1 MTPSE
6 IITKD
11 SEKRGLNASQV
22 LNNIAALINEHKA
35 TLLHHG
41 NTLLLLR
48 GIGDNSV
55 ELHLFTEDAP
65 LSLLKAL
72 KVFVKNIRKSS
83 LNKVY
88 GDADN
93 QGILKMLQKADVD
106 IMQSDLPRYNWMAK
120 V

>member
-1 MTPSE
+1 MTPVE

-11 SEKRGLNASQV
+11 AEKRGLDANQV
-22 LNNIAALINEHKA
+22 LSNIAALINGHKA

-41 NTLLLLR
+41 NTLLFLR

-55 ELHLFTEDAP
+55 ELHLFTDDGP

-72 KVFVKNIRKSS
+72 KVFVKNIRHSN

-93 QGILKMLQKADVD
+93 QEVLTLLQKADVD
-106 IMQSDLPRYNWMAK
+106 VMPSDLPRYNWMAK

>member
-1 MTPSE
+1 MTPEE

-11 SEKRGLNASQV
+11 AEKRGLDAHQTVNSV
-22 LNNIAALINEHKA
+22 AALIKKHSA

-48 GIGDNSV
+48 GIGQNSV
-55 ELHLFTEDAP
+55 ELHLFTEDSP
-65 LSLLKAL
+65 LALLKAL
-72 KVFVKNIRKSS
+72 KVFVKNIRHSK

-88 GDADN
+88 GKADN
-93 QGILKMLQKADVD
+93 EGILKLLSKAGVDV
-106 IMQSDLPRYNWMAK
+106 MQADLPQYNWMAK

>member
-1 MTPSE
+1 MTPTE
-6 IITKD
+6 IITNDAK
-11 SEKRGLNASQV
+11 KRGIDPAQAV
-22 LNNIAALINEHKA
+22 NNVAALIKNHSA

-48 GIGDNSV
+48 GIGNNSV
-55 ELHLFTEDAP
+55 ELHLFTEDNP

-72 KVFVKNIRKSS
+72 KAFVINIRHSK
-83 LNKVY
+83 LDKVY

-93 QGILKMLQKADVD
+93 EGVIQLLKKADVD
-106 IMQSDLPRYNWMAK
+106 VLPSDLAKYNWMAK

>member
-1 MTPSE
+1 MTPTE

-11 SEKRGLNASQV
+11 AEKRGLDPAQTVNSV
-22 LNNIAALINEHKA
+22 AALIKKHSA

-48 GIGDNSV
+48 GIGKNSV
-55 ELHLFTEDAP
+55 ELHLFTEDSP

-72 KVFVKNIRKSS
+72 KIFVKNIRQSK
-83 LNKVY
+83 LDNVY
-88 GDADN
+88 GNADN
-93 QGILKMLQKADVD
+93 DGIIQLLKKTGVDVLP
-106 IMQSDLPRYNWMAK
+106 SDLAQYNWMAK